1 MPDPVAPIDTTSKL
15 PNAERKLALL
25 QAVFDEIPDV
35 IVLKDA
41 QGNFLMCNETV
52 ARLYGTT
59 PDAMVGKHDD
69 DFGVPQEIAE
79 GFRKNVLDI
88 MARGQTE
95 AVFEDSMDAVTGEQ
109 RHFKSI
115 KRPFKDAEGKNQILV
130 IAHDITDVVKAQQKV
145 ARSEKRLNDVMAA
158 TQEGIW
164 DWDISTGEVAHN
176 EQWYRLLGFS
186 EGEIAD
192 SVEAFSKHVFEQDR
206 PLVWNRIQ
214 ALLTGAEEIY
224 HSEHRMVK
232 KDGSIIWVQDRGRIS
247 ERDDQG
253 HPMRVVGAYANI
265 TDRKQH
271 QVELEQALSAAQEA
285 TRAKSEF
292 LANMSHEIR
301 TPMNGVIGMTGL
313 LLDTALTPEQ
323 KGYARDIANSGESLL
338 GIINDILDVSKIES
352 GHMEYEQHA
361 FSVSVLTD
369 AVFSVL
375 KGRAREKG
383 IGLDVDIKPDAE
395 GDFLGDSLRIRQIL
409 LNLAGNAVK
418 FTEQGEVRISVSRL
432 ATGLR
437 FEVSDTGIGIAPES
451 RSKLFTNFSQVDAST
466 SRKYGGTGLGLVIC
480 KRLVE
485 GMHGRIGMADGR
497 PTGSLFWFELPLSA
511 TSQKPEQDVLPTVE
525 PAAPRTG
532 AILLVEDNKI
542 NQKLASVLLQRMG
555 YSVDVAENGLEGVAA
570 ASKQRYALILMDV
583 QMPEMGGLEATRHI
597 REGGGVNQH
606 SPIVALTANAMQSDQ
621 DQCMQAGMSDFL
633 TKPFNRES
641 LAACLRNWIKD

>member
-1 MPDPVAPIDTTSKL
+1 MPEPIAPIDTTSKS
-15 PNAERKLALL
+15 PSAERKLALL
-25 QAVFDEIPDV
+25 QAVFAEIPDV

-69 DFGVPQEIAE
+69 NFGVPKEVAD
-79 GFRKNVLDI
+79 GFRKSVLGI

-95 AVFEDSMDAVTGEQ
+95 VVFEDSMDAVTGEQ

-115 KRPFKDAEGKNQILV
+115 KRPFKDSDGNNQILV

-176 EQWYRLLGFS
+176 KQWYRLLGFS

-192 SVEAFSKHVFEQDR
+192 NVEAFSKHVLEQDR
-206 PLVWNRIQ
+206 PLVWSRIQ

-232 KDGSIIWVQDRGRIS
+232 KDGGIIWVKDRGRIS
-247 ERDDQG
+247 ERDEQG
-253 HPMRVVGAYANI
+253 NPMRVVGAYANI

-301 TPMNGVIGMTGL
+301 TPMNGVIGMTEL
-313 LLDTALTPEQ
+313 LMETPLDPEQ
-323 KGYARDIANSGESLL
+323 KGYARDIANSGKSLL
-338 GIINDILDVSKIES
+338 CIINDILDLSKIEA
-352 GHMEYEQHA
+352 GHMEYEQHD

-375 KGRAREKG
+375 KSRAHEKG
-383 IGLDVDIKPDAE
+383 IGLYIDIHPDAD

-418 FTEQGEVRISVSRL
+418 FTEQGEVRVIVSRL

-451 RSKLFTNFSQVDAST
+451 RSRLFANFSQVDAST

-480 KRLVE
+480 KRLAE
-485 GMHGRIGMADGR
+485 GMHGRIGIADGR
-497 PTGSLFWFELPLSA
+497 PTGSLFWFELPLLAS
-511 TSQKPEQDVLPTVE
+511 SQQPKEDALPSVC
-525 PAAPRTG
+525 PVNSRTG
-532 AILLVEDNKI
+532 SILLVEDNKI
-542 NQKLASVLLQRMG
+542 NQKLASVLLQRLG

-583 QMPEMGGLEATRHI
+583 QMPEMDGLEATRHI
-597 REGGGVNQH
+597 RLGGGVNQH
-606 SPIVALTANAMQSDQ
+606 SPIVALTANAMQSDHN
-621 DQCMQAGMSDFL
+621 QCLEAGMNDFL
-633 TKPFNRES
+633 TKPFNREQF
-641 LAACLRNWIKD
+641 AACLQNWIKN